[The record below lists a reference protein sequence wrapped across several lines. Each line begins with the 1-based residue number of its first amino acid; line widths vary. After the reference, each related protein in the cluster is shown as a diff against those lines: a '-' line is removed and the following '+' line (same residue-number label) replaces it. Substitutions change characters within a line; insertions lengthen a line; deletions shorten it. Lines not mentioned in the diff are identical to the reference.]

1 MNDMSDLNEKS
12 CATVRDE
19 LDPRWTWSPAESR
32 SASIDQ
38 KPRDRDRRH
47 KARLAEFDAPRIERA
62 VRDILEAIG
71 ESPDREGLRDTPRRV
86 ARAYRELF
94 SGLRQD
100 PAVHLQRVFQENYD
114 EIVLLRDIDFYSLC
128 EHHLLP
134 FHGRAHVAY
143 LPNGRV
149 VGLSKLARTVE
160 AFARRPQVQERMTCQ
175 IADALMD
182 HLEPKGAAV
191 VIEAEHLCMQMRGIQ
206 KPNGV
211 MVTSA
216 LRGAF
221 KENAT
226 ARAEVL
232 ALINNVNAHRG

>member
-1 MNDMSDLNEKS
+1 LENDMIAL
-12 CATVRDE
+12 T
-19 LDPRWTWSPAESR
+19 
-32 SASIDQ
+32 
-38 KPRDRDRRH
+38 DRRNGNPTATATPRLVRAEPISDT
-47 KARLAEFDAPRIERA
+47 ARVERA
-62 VRDILEAIG
+62 VTELLEALG
-71 ESPDREGLRDTPRRV
+71 EDPSREGLRDTPGRV
-86 ARAYRELF
+86 ARMYGELF
-94 SGLRQD
+94 AGLRTD
-100 PAVHLQRVFQENYD
+100 PAKHLKRVFNENYD
-114 EIVLLRDIDFYSLC
+114 EVVLLRDIDFYSLC

-175 IADALMD
+175 IADALME

-191 VIEAEHLCMQMRGIQ
+191 VIEAQHLCMKMRGVQ

-216 LRGAF
+216 LRGVF
-221 KENAT
+221 KACPSS
-226 ARAEVL
+226 RAEVL
-232 ALINNVNAHRG
+232 ALINDGRRNAG

>member
-1 MNDMSDLNEKS
+1 MS
-12 CATVRDE
+12 
-19 LDPRWTWSPAESR
+19 
-32 SASIDQ
+32 
-38 KPRDRDRRH
+38 
-47 KARLAEFDAPRIERA
+47 RIEPL
-62 VRDILEAIG
+62 VGEILRELG
-71 ESPDREGLRDTPRRV
+71 EDPSREGLVRTPGRV
-86 ARAYRELF
+86 ARSFRFLTQGYEANPHEILNE
-94 SGLRQD
+94 
-100 PAVHLQRVFQENYD
+100 AVFEESYD
-114 EIVLLRDIDFYSLC
+114 EMLVVKDIDFYSLC

-175 IADALMD
+175 IADALME

-191 VIEAEHLCMQMRGIQ
+191 VIEAAHLCMKMRGIQ

-216 LRGAF
+216 LRGVF
-221 KENAT
+221 KESPS

-232 ALINNVNAHRG
+232 ALINDARRNCG

>member
-1 MNDMSDLNEKS
+1 MLALANRRNGNTA
-12 CATVRDE
+12 ATLAPRLVPPE
-19 LDPRWTWSPAESR
+19 LVSNST
-32 SASIDQ
+32 
-38 KPRDRDRRH
+38 
-47 KARLAEFDAPRIERA
+47 RIERA
-62 VRDILEAIG
+62 VTELLEALG
-71 ESPDREGLRDTPRRV
+71 EDPSREGLKDTPSRV
-86 ARAYRELF
+86 ARMYSELF
-94 SGLRQD
+94 AGLHTD
-100 PAVHLQRVFQENYD
+100 PAKHLKRVFQENYD
-114 EIVLLRDIDFYSLC
+114 EVVLLRDIDFYSLC

-175 IADALMD
+175 IADALME
-182 HLEPKGAAV
+182 HLDPKGAAV
-191 VIEAEHLCMQMRGIQ
+191 VIEAAHLCMKMRGIQ

-216 LRGAF
+216 LRGVF
-221 KENAT
+221 KESPS

-232 ALINNVNAHRG
+232 ALINDARRNCG